1 MRRIPWSRSIGAI
14 LSLSVAVFATLAG
27 AAIAAETEDAVSVR
41 IEDASAR
48 VGEQAIVVATITPR
62 QGYRIADNYR
72 NRVIK
77 LSAADAGVE
86 FDHKAVDGTMQD
98 GSLVFKIHVTP
109 TKPGAHPINGV
120 LRFGFV
126 NHLDGDYHL
135 DIKWLPLMATVT
147 AAP

>member
-14 LSLSVAVFATLAG
+14 LGLSVAVFATLAG

-86 FDHKAVDGTMQD
+86 FDHKAVDG
-98 GSLVFKIHVTP
+98 SLVFKIHVTP